1 MKKIFLILFSIANII
16 VFAQGQEKTSIDW
29 MSLEKAEKTDLMFLC
44 FLSKEK
50 AEKHKVRLIDFLD
63 PDFERSQGFL
73 LPAGSSRAYFTTQ
86 PPEYD

>member
-1 MKKIFLILFSIANII
+1 
-16 VFAQGQEKTSIDW
+16 
-29 MSLEKAEKTDLMFLC
+29 KTDLMFLC